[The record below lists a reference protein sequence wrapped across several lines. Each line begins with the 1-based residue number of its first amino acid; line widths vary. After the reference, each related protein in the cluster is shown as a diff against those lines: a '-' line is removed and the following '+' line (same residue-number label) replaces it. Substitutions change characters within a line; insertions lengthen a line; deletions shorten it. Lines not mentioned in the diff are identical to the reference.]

1 MTLGPAEHPFTM
13 DGGNHC
19 CKHFKTKDANGATR
33 IGAQD
38 PTTHCRADDYVA
50 CLGLGCQDHADA
62 ESKFRA
68 ISIGTR
74 HHNLFLQIFQN
85 TVPPS

>member
-1 MTLGPAEHPFTM
+1 MALGPAEHPFTM

-19 CKHFKTKDANGATR
+19 CKHFKTKDANGAAR

-50 CLGLGCQDHADA
+50 CSGLGCQDHADA
-62 ESKFRA
+62 ESKLRA
-68 ISIGTR
+68 ISGD
-74 HHNLFLQIFQN
+74 
-85 TVPPS
+85 